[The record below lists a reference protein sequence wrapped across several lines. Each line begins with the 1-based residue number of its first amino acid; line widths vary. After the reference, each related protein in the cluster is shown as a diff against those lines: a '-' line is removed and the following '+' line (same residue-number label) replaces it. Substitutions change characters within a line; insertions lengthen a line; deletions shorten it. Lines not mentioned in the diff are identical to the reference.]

1 MAQSAFVEAALKIL
15 ATRKGDLTCTVEGGR
30 RATLR
35 EAWPVSQL
43 QLWERTEGKEVTGI
57 DTMVHWRSYVFGE

>member
-1 MAQSAFVEAALKIL
+1 MAHTAFVEAALKIL
-15 ATRKGDLTCTVEGGR
+15 STRKGDLTCYVEGGR

-43 QLWERTEGKEVTGI
+43 QLWERTEGKAVTGI
-57 DTMVHWRSYVFGE
+57 DTLCHWTSYVFG